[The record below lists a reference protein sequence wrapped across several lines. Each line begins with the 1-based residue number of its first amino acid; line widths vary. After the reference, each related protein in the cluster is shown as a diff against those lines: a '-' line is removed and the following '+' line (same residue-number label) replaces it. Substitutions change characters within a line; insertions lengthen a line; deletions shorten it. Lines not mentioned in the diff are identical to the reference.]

1 MFYQVV
7 EEKCEQGIKSRYSK
21 NQRIDDV
28 ELSHLMNNF
37 KNNRYEIKTSMKK
50 KIYEFF
56 DYNWYGEKIKLYFL
70 EFGKIES

>member
-1 MFYQVV
+1 MYYQVV
-7 EEKCEQGIKSRYSK
+7 EEKCKEGIKPRYSK

-28 ELSHLMNNF
+28 ELSNLMNNF
-37 KNNRYEIKTSMKK
+37 KNNRYEIRTSMKK

-70 EFGKIES
+70 ELNKIK

>member
-1 MFYQVV
+1 MFYQIV

-37 KNNRYEIKTSMKK
+37 KNNRYEIRTSMKK

-70 EFGKIES
+70 ELNKIK

>member
-7 EEKCEQGIKSRYSK
+7 EEKCEQGIKPRYLK

-28 ELSHLMNNF
+28 ELSNLMNNF
-37 KNNRYEIKTSMKK
+37 KNNHYEIRTSIKK

-70 EFGKIES
+70 ELNKIK

>member
-1 MFYQVV
+1 MFYKVI

-28 ELSHLMNNF
+28 ELSNLMNDF
-37 KNNRYEIKTSMKK
+37 KNNRYEIRTSMKK

-56 DYNWYGEKIKLYFL
+56 DYNWYGEKVKLYFL
-70 EFGKIES
+70 ELNKIK

>member
-7 EEKCEQGIKSRYSK
+7 EEKCKEGIKSYYSK

-28 ELSHLMNNF
+28 ELSNLMNNF
-37 KNNRYEIKTSMKK
+37 KNNRYEIRTSAKK

-56 DYNWYGEKIKLYFL
+56 DYNWYGEKVKLYFL
-70 EFGKIES
+70 ELNKIK

>member
-7 EEKCEQGIKSRYSK
+7 EEKCKEGIKSYYSK

-28 ELSHLMNNF
+28 GLSNLMNKF
-37 KNNRYEIKTSMKK
+37 KNNRYEIRTSVKK

-56 DYNWYGEKIKLYFL
+56 DYNWYGEKVKLYFL
-70 EFGKIES
+70 ELNKIK

>member
-1 MFYQVV
+1 MYYQVI
-7 EEKCEQGIKSRYSK
+7 EENCNNGIKTRYSK

-37 KNNRYEIKTSMKK
+37 KNNRYEIRTSMKK

-70 EFGKIES
+70 ELNKIK

>member
-7 EEKCEQGIKSRYSK
+7 EEKCKEGIKPRYSK

-28 ELSHLMNNF
+28 ELSNLMNNF
-37 KNNRYEIKTSMKK
+37 KNNRYEIRTSMKK

-70 EFGKIES
+70 ELNKIK